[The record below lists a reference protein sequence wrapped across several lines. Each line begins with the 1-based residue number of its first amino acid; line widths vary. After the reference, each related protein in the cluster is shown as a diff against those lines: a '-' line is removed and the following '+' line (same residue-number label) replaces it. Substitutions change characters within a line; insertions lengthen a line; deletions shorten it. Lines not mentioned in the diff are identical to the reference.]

1 MNTENKIEEKSTTTI
16 GQQLKHAREQMGL
29 DAKDVAEQLC
39 LKKSMINDIEND
51 RCPPEVALTF
61 FRGYVRSY
69 AKLVNLPEEQLLPLP
84 HNLQKNRHEFK
95 PATLKGSALTK
106 SSRKRDSW
114 IMPLTWLILIIVLGL
129 TGVWWWQ
136 NHNLEKEKI
145 NDLANTNDHLATLPN
160 NNNGMVTLNVNNST
174 QKQPVSNL
182 VPTTPTVSPANV
194 LLNNDNTPG
203 LLTVSTLLQQKL
215 PAPPILKTELTEEA
229 KKQQEILFNTVYM
242 SFTKDCWVV
251 VIDADKMRL
260 VNGLQR
266 KGSTL
271 KLSGKPPYQ
280 VRLGLPS
287 AAEITFRG
295 QSIDTI
301 NTKGSV
307 LIIGS

>member
-1 MNTENKIEEKSTTTI
+1 MNTEKKIEENSTTTI

-51 RCPPEVALTF
+51 TCPPEVALTF
-61 FRGYVRSY
+61 FRGYIRSY
-69 AKLVNLPEEQLLPLP
+69 AKLVNLSEEQLLPLP
-84 HNLQKNRHEFK
+84 PDIQKNKHEFK
-95 PATLKGSALTK
+95 PATFKGSSLTK

-114 IMPLTWLILIIVLGL
+114 IMPLTWFILIIVLGL

-136 NHNLEKEKI
+136 NNNIEKEKI
-145 NDLANTNDHLATLPN
+145 KELANTKEHLAIPA
-160 NNNGMVTLNVNNST
+160 NNSS
-174 QKQPVSNL
+174 QNQLDINL
-182 VPTTPTVSPANV
+182 APTNSTVSTTNV
-194 LLNNDNTPG
+194 LLNDDNMPG

-215 PAPPILKTELTEEA
+215 PAPPVLSAELTKEA
-229 KKQQEILFNTVYM
+229 KKQQDILFNTVYM

-251 VIDADKMRL
+251 VTDADKTRL

-287 AAEITFRG
+287 AAKITFRG
-295 QSIDTI
+295 QSIDPT

>member
-1 MNTENKIEEKSTTTI
+1 MNNENKIVENLTTTI

-51 RCPPEVALTF
+51 TCPPEVALTF

-84 HNLQKNRHEFK
+84 HDIQKNKPEYK
-95 PATLKGSALTK
+95 PATFKGSTLTK

-114 IMPLTWLILIIVLGL
+114 IMPLTWFILIIVLGL

-136 NHNLEKEKI
+136 NNNIEKEKI
-145 NDLANTNDHLATLPN
+145 KDLANTNEHLVTPT
-160 NNNGMVTLNVNNST
+160 NNGNGIVALDVTHSYQNQSE
-174 QKQPVSNL
+174 SNL
-182 VPTTPTVSPANV
+182 VPTNSAASTTNI
-194 LLNNDNTPG
+194 LLNNDNMPG

-215 PAPPILKTELTEEA
+215 PAPPVLEAGLTEEA
-229 KKQQEILFNTVYM
+229 KKQQDILYNTVYM

-251 VIDADKMRL
+251 VTDANKTRL
-260 VNGLQR
+260 ANGLQR
-266 KGSTL
+266 KGSSL

-295 QSIDTI
+295 QSVDPTNMKNSI
-301 NTKGSV
+301 